1 MYSLCFKW
9 IQKQNYHYHRHHIKR
24 MRWGAGCGTQG
35 EEQNCILGFM
45 GKPEERHCLEGTG
58 KKVIILRWR
67 FKKQDGIGR
76 STFLWLWRGTS
87 GGVVTEWYGV
97 ICHHLAVERYKWWGR
112 NRMVWGG
119 MRSAGC
125 GGVEVRGA
133 QEGGRMLKEKSW
145 RWGGTSDGVVTEW
158 YGVIRHHLAVE
169 RYK

>member
-1 MYSLCFKW
+1 MFQVDPETESSSSSSH
-9 IQKQNYHYHRHHIKR
+9 QKDE
-24 MRWGAGCGTQG
+24 MGAGCGTQG

-97 ICHHLAVERYKWWGR
+97 ICHHLAEERYK
-112 NRMVWGG
+112 
-119 MRSAGC
+119 
-125 GGVEVRGA
+125 
-133 QEGGRMLKEKSW
+133 
-145 RWGGTSDGVVTEW
+145 
-158 YGVIRHHLAVE
+158 
-169 RYK
+169 